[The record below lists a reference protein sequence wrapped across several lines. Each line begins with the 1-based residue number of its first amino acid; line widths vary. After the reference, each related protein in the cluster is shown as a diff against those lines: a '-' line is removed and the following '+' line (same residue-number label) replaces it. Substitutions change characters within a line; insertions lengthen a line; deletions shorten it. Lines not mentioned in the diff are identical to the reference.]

1 MKNLSRR
8 YFRFTLVF
16 VGIIFALS
24 LVHWIG
30 DGVFLKPS
38 LAEAANPA
46 IGLTKDNPGIRT
58 AIEVQNRHTERLMG
72 IPGVVGHGVGISS
85 DGEPVIK
92 IFVARAGI
100 PGIPEVLE
108 GVPTKV
114 EVTGMVIAYVDATA
128 RFPRPVPIGVSTG
141 HPEITAGTIGCRVI
155 DGNNVVYAL
164 SNNHIYANQNDASY
178 GDSALQP
185 GPHDGGQEPEDAI
198 GTLSGFMPISFDGSD
213 NTIDAAIAESTEAY
227 LGCSTP
233 NDGYGIPNSI
243 TVDAFVGQWVQK
255 YGRTTGLT
263 HGQVSEINVTVDV
276 CYQTQ
281 GPFRCV
287 KLARFIN
294 QIAITDGTFS
304 AGGDSG
310 SLIVTD
316 DSNKYPVGLLFAG
329 SSTRTIANPIDLV
342 LTHFDVTVVDDCSLP
357 DNYPP
362 TADFTYTTSDL
373 TTVKFTDTSTDS
385 DGTVEA
391 WDWDFGDGN
400 GTSTIQNPSYIYAA
414 SGTYTVTLAVTD
426 DDNATAS
433 VSKNVTV
440 SDGSGGITLTAT
452 GYKVKGRQ
460 KADLE
465 WVGAEG
471 DLVDIYRDSVKIKTT
486 ENDGFY
492 KDNIDNLGR
501 GSYTYQVC
509 EADSTTTCSNEAT
522 VTF

>member
-8 YFRFTLVF
+8 YFKFTLVF

-24 LVHWIG
+24 LVHWMG
-30 DGVFLKPS
+30 DGVFFKPS

-58 AIEVQNRHTERLMG
+58 AIEAQNRHTERLMG

-100 PGIPEVLE
+100 PGIPSALE

-114 EVTGMVIAYVDATA
+114 EVTGMVIAYADPTA
-128 RFPRPVPIGVSTG
+128 RFDRPVPIGVSTG
-141 HPEITAGTIGCRVI
+141 HPDITAGTIGCRVT
-155 DGNNVVYAL
+155 DGTNVYAL
-164 SNNHIYANQNDASY
+164 SNNHIYANENDAY
-178 GDSALQP
+178 IGDAALQP
-185 GPHDGGQEPEDAI
+185 GPYDGGQDSEDAI
-198 GTLSGFMPISFDGSD
+198 GTLYDFKPILFDGSN
-213 NTIDAAIAESTEAY
+213 NTIDAAIAISLEFD

-233 NDGYGIPNSI
+233 VDGYGIPGSEP
-243 TVDAFVGQWVQK
+243 VAASPELPVQK

-263 HGQVSEINVTVDV
+263 HGAVDTINTTVDV
-276 CYQTQ
+276 CYQTR

-287 KLARFIN
+287 KLARFVD
-294 QIAITDGTFS
+294 QIGIIDGTFS

-316 DSNKYPVGLLFAG
+316 DSNKNPVGLLFAG
-329 SSTRTIANPIDLV
+329 SSTHTFANPIDIV
-342 LTHFDVTVVDDCSLP
+342 LSYFGVTVVNDCSSP
-357 DNYPP
+357 ENYPP
-362 TADFTYTTSDL
+362 TADFTHTTSDL
-373 TTVKFTDTSTDS
+373 TVTFTDESFDS
-385 DGTVEA
+385 DGTVTA
-391 WDWDFGDGN
+391 WDWDFGDDD
-400 GTSTIQNPSYIYAA
+400 GTSTEQSPTHAYATE
-414 SGTYTVTLAVTD
+414 GTYTVTLTVTD
-426 DDNATAS
+426 DDGATGSTSQVVA
-433 VSKNVTV
+433 VS
-440 SDGSGGITLTAT
+440 SGGGFTLTAT

-465 WVGAEG
+465 WSGATS
-471 DLVDIYRDSVKIKTT
+471 DNVDIYRDSEKIETT
-486 ENDGFY
+486 ANNGVY
-492 KDNIDNLGR
+492 TDNIDNLGG

-509 EADSTTTCSNEAT
+509 EEGTTPCSNEAT

>member
-8 YFRFTLVF
+8 YFKFTLVF

-24 LVHWIG
+24 LVHWMG

-58 AIEVQNRHTERLMG
+58 AIQVQNKHTERLMG

-100 PGIPEVLE
+100 PGIPSALE

-114 EVTGMVIAYVDATA
+114 EVTGMVIAYVDRTA

-141 HPEITAGTIGCRVI
+141 HPDITAGTIGCRVI
-155 DGNNVVYAL
+155 DTQGNVYAL
-164 SNNHIYANQNDASY
+164 SNNHVYANQNEAAF
-178 GDSALQP
+178 GDPALQP
-185 GPHDGGQEPEDAI
+185 GSYDGGQDPIDKI
-198 GTLSGFMPISFDGSD
+198 GTLYDFEEIDFSGGN
-213 NTIDAAIAESTEAY
+213 NTIDAAIALSSTFE

-233 NDGYGIPNSI
+233 VDGYGIPGSDPVAASI
-243 TVDAFVGQWVQK
+243 GLEVQK

-263 HGQVSEINVTVDV
+263 HGVVDTINTTVDV
-276 CYQTQ
+276 CYQTR
-281 GPFRCV
+281 GPFLCV
-287 KLARFIN
+287 KLARFVG
-294 QIAITDGTFS
+294 QIAITPGKFA

-316 DSNKYPVGLLFAG
+316 DSNKNPVGLLFAG

-342 LTHFDVTVVDDCSLP
+342 LTRFDVTVVDDCSP
-357 DNYPP
+357 PENCPP

-373 TTVKFTDTSTDS
+373 TVTFTDASSDLDGSVDAWNWSFGDGDTSTEQSLTHD
-385 DGTVEA
+385 
-391 WDWDFGDGN
+391 
-400 GTSTIQNPSYIYAA
+400 YATE
-414 SGTYTVTLAVTD
+414 GTYTVTLTVTD
-426 DDNATAS
+426 DDDATGSTSQVVA
-433 VSKNVTV
+433 VS
-440 SDGSGGITLTAT
+440 SGGGFTLTAT

-460 KADLE
+460 KADLV
-465 WVGAEG
+465 WSGATS
-471 DLVDIYRDSVKIKTT
+471 DDVDIYRDNVEITT
-486 ENDGFY
+486 TKNDGVY
-492 KDNIDNLGR
+492 TDNIDNLGG

-509 EADSTTTCSNEAT
+509 EVGTSTCSNEET